1 MAERVPGAGSSG
13 AAGSGGPAGS
23 AGPAGSGE
31 PAAPTGPTAS
41 TASTGAALAWRP
53 HLPTLLMLV
62 VAVVGLFGPFLV
74 GGGGLLLG
82 GSGLAVGC
90 LVLLAAALAPTGWG
104 GPWAVPLVTPLA
116 VASAFLA
123 LLAQRGLAGPAGW
136 GYWLTLLGS
145 LAAAA
150 TAAGRVSVIEL
161 ESDAPRWQ
169 HQVQR
174 LAPAATVA
182 FLVLLAWEGLVV
194 GSRVPKGIFPRV
206 SDIWLAF
213 VGTWRV
219 LLADAYLTFVKE
231 VLFGFAIGLTLGFLV
246 GSAIAFSRF
255 MQKGFLPLAT
265 AFGAVPIVGLAP
277 VLGRA
282 LGVDWESKAA
292 VVVIVTFFPVVLNTV
307 QGLTLVD
314 PLKLELLRSY
324 GAGPLAV
331 FFKLRVPN
339 ALPYLFN
346 ALKVAVVV
354 GVVSVIVAEFL
365 IPGPPN
371 GLGQRISLSAHRGAF
386 DIVFAAI
393 VVSSLISMALY
404 WAVGLLER
412 AFTSWHPST
421 RGS

>member
-1 MAERVPGAGSSG
+1 
-13 AAGSGGPAGS
+13 
-23 AGPAGSGE
+23 
-31 PAAPTGPTAS
+31 
-41 TASTGAALAWRP
+41 
-53 HLPTLLMLV
+53 
-62 VAVVGLFGPFLV
+62 
-74 GGGGLLLG
+74 
-82 GSGLAVGC
+82 
-90 LVLLAAALAPTGWG
+90 
-104 GPWAVPLVTPLA
+104 
-116 VASAFLA
+116 
-123 LLAQRGLAGPAGW
+123 
-136 GYWLTLLGS
+136 
-145 LAAAA
+145 
-150 TAAGRVSVIEL
+150 
-161 ESDAPRWQ
+161 
-169 HQVQR
+169 
-174 LAPAATVA
+174 
-182 FLVLLAWEGLVV
+182 
-194 GSRVPKGIFPRV
+194 
-206 SDIWLAF
+206 
-213 VGTWRV
+213 
-219 LLADAYLTFVKE
+219 
-231 VLFGFAIGLTLGFLV
+231 
-246 GSAIAFSRF
+246 
-255 MQKGFLPLAT
+255 
-265 AFGAVPIVGLAP
+265 
-277 VLGRA
+277 
-282 LGVDWESKAA
+282 
-292 VVVIVTFFPVVLNTV
+292 VVIVTFFPVVLNTV